1 MTKVKYLLLILILL
15 TGCQMSQTA
24 NKKVIRINQTELQV
38 EIVETPQEIAQGLSG
53 RKNLCENC
61 GLLFEFA
68 DYQVRHFWMK
78 EMQFPLD
85 IIWVKDEVIAG
96 IAENVPIFDLNGQI
110 SRVQSS
116 EQVNKVLEVNAGWA
130 ENHSIKTGDKVGGLD

>member
-1 MTKVKYLLLILILL
+1 
-15 TGCQMSQTA
+15 MSQTA